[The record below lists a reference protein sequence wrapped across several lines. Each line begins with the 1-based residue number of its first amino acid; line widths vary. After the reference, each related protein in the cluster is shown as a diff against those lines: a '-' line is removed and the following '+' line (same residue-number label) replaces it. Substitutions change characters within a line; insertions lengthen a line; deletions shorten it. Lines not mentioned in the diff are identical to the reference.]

1 MSVDTQKETLTFQA
15 EVKQL
20 LQLMIHSLYS
30 NKEIFLRELI
40 SNGSDACDKLRFETL
55 SDNALYEDDYELK
68 LRIKYDQENKTI
80 TISDNG
86 IGMSRQEVM
95 DNIGTI
101 ASSGTKKFLENL
113 SGDQAKDAQM
123 IGQFGVGF
131 YSSFIVADKVTVE
144 TRRAGLGAE
153 HGVRWE
159 SGGEGEYSLEN
170 IKRKQRGTSVT
181 LHLREGEDEFAEDW
195 RLRSVIGKYSDH
207 ISLPIEMKKH
217 DDKGKETDEWETINK
232 ASALWARPKSEI
244 SDEDYKEFYKH
255 VAHDFD
261 EPLLWTHNHV
271 EGTQSYTSLF
281 YIPKRAPYDLFD
293 RDHRHGVKL
302 YVKRVFIM
310 DDADQLIPNYLR
322 FVRGVVDSADL
333 PLNVSREILQ
343 KNQQIDRIKAA
354 SVKKIL
360 GMLEKLAKDDKE
372 KYGEFWKEFGKV
384 IKEGPAEDFSNREK
398 IAKLMRFASTHTN
411 RELQD
416 VSLDDYISRMQSE
429 QEKIYYITGDSFNA
443 VKNSPHLELFR
454 KKGIEVLLMSDRVD
468 EWMMSYLQEYDGKSF
483 ASVAKGAVDLG
494 KMEDKD
500 EKEKVEKAQ
509 QEHKSLLER
518 MKETLDKKVKD
529 VRISGRLTDSPSC
542 LVVEEQEMNVS
553 MQKLLKQA
561 GHTVP
566 DIEPILEINVDHP
579 LVQRLDNEKD
589 ETRFA
594 DLTHVLFD
602 QAMLSEGG
610 QLDDPAMFVS
620 RMNELLLMMDVENK

>member
-1 MSVDTQKETLTFQA
+1 MSVDTQRETLSFQA

-40 SNGSDACDKLRFETL
+40 SNGSDACDKLRFESL
-55 SDNALYEDDYELK
+55 SDSALYEDDIELK
-68 LRIKYDQENKTI
+68 LRIEYDQQNKTI

-95 DNIGTI
+95 ENIGTI

-144 TRRAGLGAE
+144 TRRAGLGVE

-159 SGGEGEYSLEN
+159 SSGEGEYSLEN
-170 IKRKQRGTSVT
+170 IERKQRGTSVT
-181 LHLREGEDEFAEDW
+181 LHLREGEDEFVEDW

-207 ISLPIEMKKH
+207 ISLPIEMEKR
-217 DDKGKETDEWETINK
+217 DDQGKETDEWETINK

-244 SDEDYKEFYKH
+244 NDEDYKEFYKH

-281 YIPKRAPYDLFD
+281 YVPKRAPFDLFD
-293 RDHRHGVKL
+293 RDHQHGVKL

-343 KNQQIDRIKAA
+343 KNQQIDKIKAA

-411 RELQD
+411 NEVQD
-416 VSLDDYISRMQSE
+416 ISLDDYISRMQPE

-443 VKNSPHLELFR
+443 VKNSPHLELFK

-500 EKEKVEKAQ
+500 EKQKVEKAQ
-509 QEHKSLLER
+509 EEHKSLLER

-529 VRISGRLTDSPSC
+529 VRISSRLTDSPSC

-561 GHTVP
+561 GHTLP
-566 DIEPILEINVDHP
+566 DIEPILEINIEHP
-579 LVQRLDNEKD
+579 LVQRLNNEKD
-589 ETRFA
+589 QTRFA
-594 DLTHVLFD
+594 DLAYVLFD

-610 QLDDPAMFVS
+610 QLEDPATFVS
-620 RMNELLLMMDVENK
+620 RMNELLLMMDGESR